1 MDAVKGLKRALDLC
15 LKRAREDGLID
26 KSAKS

>member
-1 MDAVKGLKRALDLC
+1 LKRALDLC

-26 KSAKS
+26 MSAKS